1 MLLWIYRIVPLL
13 CIHISFFLQPN
24 SSKTFQNML
33 VIAIP
38 FLSFKGIAY
47 AYLPEI
53 SKTHNENQIP

>member
-1 MLLWIYRIVPLL
+1 
-13 CIHISFFLQPN
+13 
-24 SSKTFQNML
+24 ML